1 MGSAHPLCVTHELV
15 FATLDVGNVH
25 VVGGGR
31 KIFQLLV
38 GEDVN
43 RSQVDLCMTV
53 LPSLGSGH
61 VNNLAGTA
69 LDDYEAVLSQ
79 GGTLHGVGKGGAC
92 IGRIEG
98 VLLML

>member
-1 MGSAHPLCVTHELV
+1 
-15 FATLDVGNVH
+15 
-25 VVGGGR
+25 
-31 KIFQLLV
+31 
-38 GEDVN
+38 
-43 RSQVDLCMTV
+43 MTV

-69 LDDYEAVLSQ
+69 LDDNEAALSQ

-92 IGRIEG
+92 IGRVEG